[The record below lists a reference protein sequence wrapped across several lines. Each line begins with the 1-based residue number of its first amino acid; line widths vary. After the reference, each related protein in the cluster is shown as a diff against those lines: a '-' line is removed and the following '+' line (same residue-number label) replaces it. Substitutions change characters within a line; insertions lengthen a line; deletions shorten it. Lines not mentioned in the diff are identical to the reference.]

1 MSRSRW
7 RQDARAP
14 DRGFLCPGK
23 LREDNLMVHDLMLV
37 QVETGRVQISVG
49 LLHDPGEFPAKRRSA
64 ARSGLF
70 DGEKEK

>member
-1 MSRSRW
+1 
-7 RQDARAP
+7 
-14 DRGFLCPGK
+14 
-23 LREDNLMVHDLMLV
+23 MVHDLMLV